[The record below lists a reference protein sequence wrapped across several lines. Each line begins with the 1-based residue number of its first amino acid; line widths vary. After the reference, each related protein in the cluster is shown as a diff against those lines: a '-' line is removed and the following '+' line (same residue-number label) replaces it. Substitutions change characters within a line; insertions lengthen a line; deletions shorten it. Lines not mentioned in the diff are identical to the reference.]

1 MTHVSTRVI
10 GTFGY
15 MAPEYANSGKLT
27 DKADVFSFGVVLL
40 ELITGCLPY
49 DRTQSYPND
58 SLVERVRPWLRQA
71 LEHGNFDEI
80 VDPRLHNNYISTEM
94 ARMVACAAACIGHL
108 AHSRPKMSQ
117 IVRVLEGNL
126 SLDDLNDEIS
136 LNTTEHLAPPGNI
149 DYSNRQYKED
159 LKKFRKMALESSEQ
173 GSSEC
178 SESAALDQSVSSS
191 EYCSI
196 FISNN

>member
-1 MTHVSTRVI
+1 MIAYTLAIIFMIVYNPTTI
-10 GTFGY
+10 L
-15 MAPEYANSGKLT
+15 GK
-27 DKADVFSFGVVLL
+27 
-40 ELITGCLPY
+40 
-49 DRTQSYPND
+49 
-58 SLVERVRPWLRQA
+58 
-71 LEHGNFDEI
+71 
-80 VDPRLHNNYISTEM
+80 
-94 ARMVACAAACIGHL
+94 
-108 AHSRPKMSQ
+108 Q

-126 SLDDLNDEIS
+126 SLDDLNEEIS

-178 SESAALDQSVSSS
+178 SESSSESAALDQSVSSS

-196 FISNN
+196 FITNN

>member
-1 MTHVSTRVI
+1 MIAYTLAIIFMIVYNPTTI
-10 GTFGY
+10 L
-15 MAPEYANSGKLT
+15 GK
-27 DKADVFSFGVVLL
+27 
-40 ELITGCLPY
+40 
-49 DRTQSYPND
+49 
-58 SLVERVRPWLRQA
+58 
-71 LEHGNFDEI
+71 
-80 VDPRLHNNYISTEM
+80 
-94 ARMVACAAACIGHL
+94 
-108 AHSRPKMSQ
+108 Q

-126 SLDDLNDEIS
+126 SLDDLNEEIS